1 MSEEEQ
7 RRGQSARPAADGPP
21 DMPPLGQSL
30 ARILA
35 RLALIVVLVWI
46 IKLTIDWVMVR
57 SDELSGDPSA
67 MLWIVILLLLAYGL
81 LIAVPF
87 VPGVEIGI
95 SLMMIEGPGVAPY
108 VYLATVIGL
117 AAAYLCGRY
126 LPYDWLHQVFAD
138 LRMRRICALLS
149 EIKPLSRERRLAL
162 MRGRL
167 PRWASKIAVDGRYLG
182 LALLFNLPGN
192 SVIGGGG
199 GIALMAGISRLFT
212 LRGAVLTIAL
222 AVAPVPLAVW
232 YFGIDLLGVT

>member
-1 MSEEEQ
+1 
-7 RRGQSARPAADGPP
+7 
-21 DMPPLGQSL
+21 
-30 ARILA
+30 
-35 RLALIVVLVWI
+35 
-46 IKLTIDWVMVR
+46 
-57 SDELSGDPSA
+57 
-67 MLWIVILLLLAYGL
+67 L

-117 AAAYLCGRY
+117 AVAYLCGRY

-138 LRMRRICALLS
+138 LRMWRVCDLLT
-149 EIKPLSRERRLAL
+149 EIKPLSRERRLTL
-162 MRGRL
+162 MRRRL

-199 GIALMAGISRLFT
+199 GIAMVAGLSRLFT